1 MKKAAIYLRSS
12 KDRKDVSLDS
22 QRREL
27 DTLAA
32 AKGLTITAEFSDVV
46 ESGADENRPGYQ
58 KLCTTISDKMR
69 GWDHLL
75 ILDTSRLARRQHI
88 AIAFSHHCQ
97 RKGIKILYAKVP
109 ELDPINEILVLS
121 LMRAMDEM
129 HSHTS
134 REKGLAGMAEN
145 VRRGFR
151 AGGRAPVGYV
161 LVHHDT
167 GLQRDGQQVQKSQ
180 LKPSEDAVNVQKF
193 LKARAAGTPRAVAM
207 RDSGVAFV
215 ASSAVGVEWNA
226 LTYSGCTVWNVHRE
240 VGSEEGRR
248 RPRSEWLIV
257 EDTHP
262 ALITREEAER
272 ILSALENSSHGK
284 AVSMAKRGMSD
295 YLLSGLL
302 VTSGGH
308 QWHGTALKSGPSYR
322 LPAAAGVKGK
332 VIPAD
337 RLERFV
343 LRTLAQSMKND
354 AFVDALYTA
363 AKSGTVDTSARKQKS
378 AELSALTLKI
388 DRAVEAALFLEDA
401 APMYRKIDALER
413 ERKSL
418 ISDIEQLK
426 EEEDMQ
432 RAAQSISREW
442 ICEMLDELAC
452 TMVSADRQQTKHLL
466 TTFLDQVT
474 LDSNMQMRLHFRIG
488 GDCVSMASPQGFDRY
503 AVRQVIEITFAA

>member
-32 AKGLTITAEFSDVV
+32 AKGMTITAEFSDVV

-58 KLCTTISDKMR
+58 KLCTSIGNKSR

-161 LVHHDT
+161 LIHHDT
-167 GLQRDGQQVQKSQ
+167 GMQREGQQVQKSQ
-180 LKPSEDAVNVQKF
+180 LKPGEDAIKVQNF
-193 LKARAAGTPRAVAM
+193 LKARAAGIPRTVAL
-207 RDSGVAFV
+207 RDSGVSFV
-215 ASSAVGVEWNA
+215 PTSAIGVEWNA

-240 VGSEEGRR
+240 QGSGQGRR
-248 RPRSEWLIV
+248 RPRSEWLIK
-257 EDTHP
+257 ENTHT
-262 ALITREEAER
+262 ALITRDEAER
-272 ILSALENSSHGK
+272 ILSSLENSNIGK

-302 VTSGGH
+302 TTTTGL
-308 QWHGTALKSGPSYR
+308 QWHGTANRNGPSYR
-322 LPAAAGVKGK
+322 LPAASGVKGR
-332 VIPAD
+332 VIIAD

-343 LRTLAQSMKND
+343 LHTLTESMKSDKFIDEIYN
-354 AFVDALYTA
+354 A
-363 AKSGTVDTSARKQKS
+363 ARSGKIDSSARKQKT
-378 AELSALTLKI
+378 AELNALTLKI
-388 DRAVEAALFLEDA
+388 DRAVEAALALEDA
-401 APMYRKIDALER
+401 TPMYRKIDTLER
-413 ERKSL
+413 ERKVL
-418 ISDIEQLK
+418 VADVEDLK
-426 EEEDMQ
+426 EEEEMQ
-432 RAAQSISREW
+432 RAAQSISRKW
-442 ICEMLDELAC
+442 ICEMFDDLAS
-452 TMVSADRQQTKHLL
+452 TMISADRQQTKHLL

-488 GDCVSMASPQGFDRY
+488 SDCVSRASPRGFEPRLPP
-503 AVRQVIEITFAA
+503 